1 MCPSPKLGV
10 RIATTE
16 CVEMTIHLPMKPETF
31 VKLFEE
37 MVDIKIQLQLAVS
50 LKLAPELSKVLAEK
64 REVDRRRLE
73 QIRTELIQFLS

>member
-1 MCPSPKLGV
+1 MRLSPNLGV

-16 CVEMTIHLPMKPETF
+16 CVDTTIYLPMKPETF

-50 LKLAPELSKVLAEK
+50 LKLSPELSKVLAEK